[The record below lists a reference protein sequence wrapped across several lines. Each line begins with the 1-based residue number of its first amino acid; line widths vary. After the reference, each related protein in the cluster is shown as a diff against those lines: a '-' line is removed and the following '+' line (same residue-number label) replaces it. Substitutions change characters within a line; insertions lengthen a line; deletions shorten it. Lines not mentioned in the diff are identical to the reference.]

1 MSRATKPLMQL
12 DAQGRVLPDSNTD
25 ITFRCEYAAG
35 NMIYRGQARPGALVT
50 DPVWQIIQ
58 LNYTGSNVVSKLYP
72 QNPSGIASSDY
83 EFQWSARAGYT
94 YS

>member
-12 DAQGRVLPDSNTD
+12 DAQGRVLPESNID

-35 NMIYRGQARPGALVT
+35 QIIYRGQARPGAAEA

-58 LNYTGSNVVSKLYP
+58 LNYIGTNVVSKLYP
-72 QNPSGIASSDY
+72 ENPLGVASSDY